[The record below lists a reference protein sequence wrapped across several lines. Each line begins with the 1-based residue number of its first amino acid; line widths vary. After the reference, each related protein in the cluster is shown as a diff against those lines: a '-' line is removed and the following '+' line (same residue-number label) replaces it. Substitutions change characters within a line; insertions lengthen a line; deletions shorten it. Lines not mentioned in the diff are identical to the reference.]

1 MFQIKFKILVFYSD
15 AEALKEYLQKFYELR
30 SELYPAVVKKM
41 QREVSIE
48 TECFYIRCIKCHNFS
63 DSFRGFKAHLI
74 AIQEELTWYEN
85 WHQIK
90 NCIIEPMRMSPIDIQ
105 IFDGISPYDTDQ
117 YEQDECV

>member
-1 MFQIKFKILVFYSD
+1 MFYSD

-30 SELYPAVVKKM
+30 SELYPAVVKKT

-74 AIQEELTWYEN
+74 AIQEELTWDEN

-105 IFDGISPYDTDQ
+105 IFDGISPYNTDQ
-117 YEQDECV
+117 YEQDEYV